1 MEKLILDMIMK
12 EKSLNKMIKGIIFD
26 LDGTILDTLDDLFYS
41 TNYALEQYNL
51 KIRTY
56 EEIRSFV
63 GNGVRVLIEKA
74 VGVNYQHLVEDVL
87 KTFKAHY
94 QLHSFDHIRYYK
106 YIEDVLK
113 ELNKQEIK
121 LSVVTNKFDAAA
133 QEIINKYFPNIFDV
147 VLGETKELNRKPH
160 PDMCNYVLNKL
171 GLKNSEVIYIGDS
184 EVDLETA
191 KNANLKCISCSWGF
205 RTKDELLSSGANVI
219 IDNPLEILKMIKK

>member
-56 EEIRSFV
+56 EEIRCFV

-94 QLHSFDHIRYYK
+94 QVHSFDHIK
-106 YIEDVLK
+106 EYIGIK
-113 ELNKQEIK
+113 ELLDNLKNKGVK

-133 QEIINKYFPNIFDV
+133 QEIINKYFPGIFDI

-160 PDMCNYVLNKL
+160 PDMCNFVLNKL
-171 GLKNSEVIYIGDS
+171 GLTNSEVIYIGDS

>member
-1 MEKLILDMIMK
+1 MYKAVL
-12 EKSLNKMIKGIIFD
+12 FD
-26 LDGTILDTLDDLFYS
+26 LDGTILNTLDDLFYS

-51 KIRTY
+51 KTRTY
-56 EEIRSFV
+56 EEIRCFV

-74 VGVNYQHLVEDVL
+74 VGENNLQLTDLVIE
-87 KTFKAHY
+87 KFKEHY
-94 QLHSFDHIRYYK
+94 QVHSKDHIKEYK
-106 YIEDVLK
+106 GIK
-113 ELNKQEIK
+113 ELLDNLKNKGVK

-133 QEIINKYFPNIFDV
+133 QEIINKYFPNIFDI

-171 GLKNSEVIYIGDS
+171 GLTNSEVIYIGDS

-205 RTKDELLSSGANVI
+205 RTKEELVSFGASVI